1 MTVIVKIA
9 VMKKPAAN
17 PPWTLEELSQEVETL
32 LRRAGL
38 LRLQG
43 DGRVSAAPDAR
54 TVRYYATLGL
64 IDRPELEGRVA
75 RYGRKQLLQLVAI
88 KALQTDGLGLSD
100 IQSRLYGRSERE
112 LSLLADQL
120 IAKAL
125 EIEPPPPALSLVLE
139 VALAPGLKLQV
150 SDDSAF
156 LSEDFS
162 ETDLEALETQFRAAL
177 AAIAMTRKGQGSKS

>member
-1 MTVIVKIA
+1 
-9 VMKKPAAN
+9 MKKPAVN

-64 IDRPELEGRVA
+64 IDRPELDGRVA

-88 KALQTDGLGLSD
+88 KALQTEGLGLSD

-112 LSLLADQL
+112 LSLLAEQL
-120 IAKAL
+120 TAKAR
-125 EIEPPPPALSLVLE
+125 EIEPPLPALALVLE
-139 VALAPGLKLQV
+139 ISLAPGLKLQV
-150 SDDSAF
+150 SDDF
-156 LSEDFS
+156 GNLSHDFS